1 MIKNIIFDFDGVI
14 VDSEVLAS
22 KAFAKY
28 FSKIDYAIKEEQFYK
43 YAGNK
48 TVDVIDLL
56 SAKYKI
62 EDKEKF
68 TNEIFEIVSKIYSKD
83 LKLVDG
89 VKDFISKSDRKHFIG
104 SNSNKD
110 RILAG
115 LRFVG
120 LDKFFLSNQVYSFDM
135 VQKPKPDPD
144 IYLKVL
150 EDNLLNIEETI
161 IIEDSG
167 VGVKAATSAGVKVL
181 GITAG
186 KHWHLNRDKHE
197 LFDNG
202 ALNVFSDYESLGKA
216 MEDF

>member
-14 VDSEVLAS
+14 VDSEVLVS

-28 FSKIDYAIKEEQFYK
+28 FSKIDYAITEEKFYK
-43 YAGNK
+43 YAGKK
-48 TVDVIDLL
+48 TVEVIDLL
-56 SAKYKI
+56 SAKYQI
-62 EDKEKF
+62 QNKEKF
-68 TNEIFEIVSKIYSKD
+68 TNEIFEIVSEVYSKD

-89 VKDFISKSDRKHFIG
+89 AKDYIIKSERNHFIG

-110 RILAG
+110 RILDG
-115 LRFVG
+115 LKIVG
-120 LDKFFLSNQVYSFDM
+120 LDKTFLSDQVYSFDM
-135 VQKPKPDPD
+135 VQRPKPDPD

-150 EDNLLNIEETI
+150 NDNSLDREETV

-167 VGVKAATSAGVKVL
+167 VGVKAATEAKVRVFGL
-181 GITAG
+181 TAG
-186 KHWHLNRDKHE
+186 KHWYSNREKNE

-216 MEDF
+216 IEEL

>member
-48 TVDVIDLL
+48 TVDVIDIL

-62 EDKEKF
+62 EDKDKF
-68 TNEIFEIVSKIYSKD
+68 TNEIFEIVSRIYSKD

-110 RILAG
+110 RILEG
-115 LRFVG
+115 LNLVDF
-120 LDKFFLSNQVYSFDM
+120 DKIFLNDRVYSFDM
-135 VQKPKPDPD
+135 VEKPKPDPD
-144 IYLKVL
+144 IYLKIL
-150 EDNLLNIEETI
+150 DDNSLNREETI

-167 VGVKAATSAGVKVL
+167 VGVKAATAAKVRVFGL
-181 GITAG
+181 TAG
-186 KHWHLNRDKHE
+186 KHWHSNREKNE

-216 MEDF
+216 IEEL

>member
-28 FSKIDYAIKEEQFYK
+28 FSKFDKSIQEEQFYK
-43 YAGNK
+43 YAGKK
-48 TVDVIDLL
+48 TVEVIDLL

-62 EDKEKF
+62 ENKEKF
-68 TNEIFEIVSKIYSKD
+68 TNEIFDIVSEVYSKD
-83 LKLVDG
+83 LKLVNG
-89 VKDFISKSDRKHFIG
+89 AKDYIIKSERNHFIG

-110 RILAG
+110 RILDG
-115 LRFVG
+115 LKLVD
-120 LDKFFLSNQVYSFDM
+120 LDEFFLSDQVYSFDM
-135 VQKPKPDPD
+135 VKRPKPDPD

-150 EDNLLNIEETI
+150 NDNSLDREETV

-167 VGVKAATSAGVKVL
+167 VGVKAATAAKVRVFGL
-181 GITAG
+181 TAG
-186 KHWHLNRDKHE
+186 KHWHSNREKNE

-216 MEDF
+216 IEEL